1 MKKFITAVLLLS
13 TVFFS
18 CNQAVNG
25 EYATVVLDL
34 GGSASGARAIG
45 QNGLPFL
52 KDTHITIEA
61 VGRVGGTFVKEF
73 APGEAGS
80 IALRFIAG
88 DTVRLRV
95 KASNASGIWSGS
107 TTFTVEEGT
116 NAVSVKLN
124 KTISGAQALTF
135 SMEQTGVTPSP
146 ENLPVYH
153 VDLYAGNKK
162 IDSKDNVLSPPSLCR
177 DAKGR
182 IFVAYYYKEGG
193 DTKIYL
199 VRCDSEGNNPTEL
212 INTVIPSPLSHRI
225 LLASDLVKEKVYL
238 LDGDKTL
245 YEVGETGAYTS
256 WRNATISGFAEIDS
270 FAVHDR
276 QLFVLGKKGSDYKL
290 YVYDI
295 NMQLPANQIGNE
307 KPNSIGDPPSGI
319 SNYQYT
325 DMFVTDDAVYLL
337 RKDYS
342 PVPDQYV
349 KVYSKGAL
357 IKYEYNKV
365 KKKIDD
371 REEFGK
377 SKEGAQNG
385 IVLTPA
391 SCFYGPLKFIGF
403 DDDVLYIADDG
414 VTFEYLNKRP
424 HIAANKNRI
433 ASFNTATES
442 LLFTDT
448 SATWEKEEKIL
459 PRKTLLWKKSATG
472 GFDYYAVDS
481 AESQALVP
489 FSAAANSIFTDVFCY
504 DRDAN
509 LYILLNEGNNYKVAC
524 YESTADGSYDF
535 AHFVETNSLGA
546 KNITAIAVDT
556 SGAITDSLDNSYNAL
571 YYYYVDTYNGSKIKR
586 WLWKTT
592 QKFSDASEK
601 TFSVLYEL
609 SPPSSKKVTALVA
622 NKDGLFAAVREN
634 DSDSSVY
641 TIEVRKYT
649 HDETAE
655 FETPVEIV
663 TIRKDQQ
670 ITIMDSTEPNHPYLV
685 SEQINAL
692 HIQDDILY
700 ALSTKRKDRS
710 NTNDVPGFFFM
721 SGKLFK
727 LGKTD
732 NFGDDFDAEDAVMYG
747 ADEVN
752 ASSSGDFAP
761 YRFIAVKPKKLVIA
775 SDGAY
780 GQNYPDINRDSV
792 RNKNRVFEVNL
803 NDDESGNTKVMPRFS
818 DLSEFISFSRE
829 LSIYPSSGHFDW
841 K

>member
-116 NAVSVKLN
+116 NAVFVKLN
-124 KTISGAQALTF
+124 KTISGAQALSF
-135 SMEQTGVTPSP
+135 SMTKTGSYGSDPLYTV
-146 ENLPVYH
+146 N
-153 VDLYAGNKK
+153 LYAGNKK

-177 DAKGR
+177 DGKGN

-238 LDGDKTL
+238 LDGNKKL
-245 YEVGETGAYTS
+245 YEVGESGAYTS
-256 WRNATISGFAEIDS
+256 WSSVSLSSFSSIDCI
-270 FAVHDR
+270 AAHGG
-276 QLFVLGKKGSDYKL
+276 QLFVLGKQTSDTKL
-290 YVYDI
+290 YVYNI
-295 NMQLPANQIGNE
+295 E
-307 KPNSIGDPPSGI
+307 SYSTPPSFHLDNGNPNAIAAPPSDI

-337 RKDYS
+337 RNDYAV
-342 PVPDQYV
+342 VPEQYS

-377 SKEGAQNG
+377 SDKDDENG
-385 IVLTPA
+385 IVPTGA

-433 ASFNTATES
+433 ASFNTSTNS
-442 LLFTDT
+442 LSFVDT
-448 SATWEKEEKIL
+448 SVTWAKEEKIL

-509 LYILLNEGNNYKVAC
+509 LYILLKEGNNYKVAC

-546 KNITAIAVDT
+546 KDITAIAVDT
-556 SGAITDSLDNSYNAL
+556 SGAITDSLNNSYNAL

-586 WLWKTT
+586 WLWETT

-609 SPPSSKKVTALVA
+609 SPRSSKKVTALAA

-655 FETPVEIV
+655 FENPVEIV

-670 ITIMDSTEPNHPYLV
+670 ITIMDSTDPNHPYLV

-700 ALSTKRKDRS
+700 ALSTKSKERS
-710 NTNDVPGFFFM
+710 NNNDVPGFFFM
-721 SGKLFK
+721 SGNLFK

-803 NDDESGNTKVMPRFS
+803 NDDESGNTKVVPRFS

>member
-18 CNQAVNG
+18 CNQAVKG

-61 VGRVGGTFVKEF
+61 VGRLSGTFVKEF

-135 SMEQTGVTPSP
+135 SMTKFYDEYGTSYDRLDV
-146 ENLPVYH
+146 
-153 VDLYAGNKK
+153 YAGNKNIYHNTK
-162 IDSKDNVLSPPSLCR
+162 VLSPPSFCR

-182 IFVAYYYKEGG
+182 IFVADYYNNGSGAFNLIRY
-193 DTKIYL
+193 
-199 VRCDSEGNNPTEL
+199 DSEGNNPTTL
-212 INTVIPSPLSHRI
+212 INGEQSGGVWH
-225 LLASDLVKEKVYL
+225 LASDLVTGKVYAL
-238 LDGDKTL
+238 RYDKTL
-245 YEVGETGAYTS
+245 YEVGETGSYTS
-256 WRNATISGFAEIDS
+256 WTSASLSSFLKIDCI
-270 FAVHDR
+270 AAHGG
-276 QLFVLGKKGSDYKL
+276 QLFVLGEQGSDYKL
-290 YVYDI
+290 SVYDI
-295 NMQLPANQIGNE
+295 ESHSTPPSFQLTVVTNKEIDE
-307 KPNSIGDPPSGI
+307 PPSG
-319 SNYQYT
+319 STYT
-325 DMFVTDDAVYLL
+325 DMFVTDDSVYLL
-337 RKDYS
+337 RKEYVVP
-342 PVPDQYV
+342 PVSSGN
-349 KVYSKGAL
+349 VYSKGAL

-377 SKEGAQNG
+377 SDKDDENG
-385 IVLTPA
+385 IVPTGA

-433 ASFNTATES
+433 ASFNTSTNS
-442 LLFTDT
+442 LSFVDT
-448 SATWEKEEKIL
+448 SATWAKEEKIL

-481 AESQALVP
+481 ANASLGVQPNLQSLSNTDYYTDIFCFDQAG
-489 FSAAANSIFTDVFCY
+489 
-504 DRDAN
+504 N
-509 LYILLNEGNNYKVAC
+509 LYVVKEESSGYKVMC

-535 AHFVETNSLGA
+535 ANALTPSSNPFGTD
-546 KNITAIAVDT
+546 KITAITAGT
-556 SGAITDSLDNSYNAL
+556 IINGGNEYNAL
-571 YYYYVDTYNGSKIKR
+571 YYCYEYTPNHYKIKR
-586 WLWKTT
+586 ICWQTT
-592 QKFSDASEK
+592 QKFSTAVADSSWAEISE
-601 TFSVLYEL
+601 S
-609 SPPSSKKVTALVA
+609 SPVPLAA
-622 NKDGLFAAVREN
+622 NKDGLFVAINEASGFSIN
-634 DSDSSVY
+634 KFKHDDGSSDGH
-641 TIEVRKYT
+641 IEIHGDVGT
-649 HDETAE
+649 
-655 FETPVEIV
+655 
-663 TIRKDQQ
+663 
-670 ITIMDSTEPNHPYLV
+670 
-685 SEQINAL
+685 INAL
-692 HIQDDILY
+692 QIADGVLY
-700 ALSTKRKDRS
+700 GISTKIVINYR
-710 NTNDVPGFFFM
+710 PAFFNI
-721 SGKLFK
+721 SGKLLK
-727 LGKTD
+727 LGETD
-732 NFGDDFDAEDAVMYG
+732 DDFGDDFDIDDALMYEEK
-747 ADEVN
+747 DVN
-752 ASSSGDFAP
+752 ASSNGNFAP

-780 GQNYPDINRDSV
+780 GKEGTTTATNS
-792 RNKNRVFEVNL
+792 NRVLIFTLDDDSGDMVGDHPDLLAPDSRITFSKEL
-803 NDDESGNTKVMPRFS
+803 NYNSGS
-818 DLSEFISFSRE
+818 IS
-829 LSIYPSSGHFDW
+829 FDW

>member
-73 APGEAGS
+73 APGEAGN
-80 IALRFIAG
+80 IVLRFIAG

-135 SMEQTGVTPSP
+135 SMEELPSHLYNVGVY
-146 ENLPVYH
+146 V
-153 VDLYAGNKK
+153 GNKK
-162 IDSKDNVLSPPSLCR
+162 IESNENSNDKILSVPSFCR
-177 DAKGR
+177 DDKGN

-245 YEVGETGAYTS
+245 YEVGETGSYTS
-256 WRNATISGFAEIDS
+256 WRNAIISGFAEIDS

-442 LLFTDT
+442 LSFTDT

-556 SGAITDSLDNSYNAL
+556 SGAITDSLNNSYNAL

-586 WLWKTT
+586 WLWETT

-609 SPPSSKKVTALVA
+609 SPPSSKKVTALAA

-700 ALSTKRKDRS
+700 ALSTKSKERS
-710 NTNDVPGFFFM
+710 NNNDVPGFFFM

-803 NDDESGNTKVMPRFS
+803 NDDESGNTKVVPRFS